1 MTDSHQRKLL
11 RRLDTPVSSAVPRGR
26 DHSRGREHLAGWL
39 TLLFVVVVLII
50 CVSPNLFQKMPTF
63 RSGVE
68 WNHDPIVTPY
78 RIIVPDETA
87 AEARRKRVAADHLK
101 VFVFNP
107 TVEEQIMQRVDLV
120 LNYLAEAKEPERAEA
135 LERHLR
141 QEFGLDLKT
150 STVAALA
157 QDAKLT
163 RTKQDLETVLHH
175 LLAVRGV
182 SPDKSLFNSALRSNR
197 ALIITPDHQ
206 SITSQSMRMVLS
218 YPDEAFH
225 YVENAYLHTFQLA
238 PEVRSA
244 YSDFVRQV
252 LKPNLVY
259 DAAQTEDR
267 LKQELAEVRPTR
279 SVEPGTV
286 VVKPGETV
294 TPETAAIL
302 TLLTEREKRNDGL
315 RTVGS
320 AIIVLMMT
328 LFTGLYARRFHRDL
342 QFNPR
347 SVLMMA
353 LPVVMAVALGRVI
366 LNLGGGMLLGAFAM
380 PAGMVGILTVML
392 FDERFAMVLTTMA
405 CGLFAVAT
413 GLAFPYTLI
422 GLVGGYTAIAS
433 LRNLQE
439 RREVLY
445 TGLYIAFA
453 NCLMALAIGFIINPS
468 RPDLSAG
475 LVASVVNG
483 MVCYM
488 LAVAALPIFENIFQ
502 VTTDVRLLELTGAH
516 HKLLQM
522 LEERAPGTL
531 HHSMNVS
538 SLAEAAAEAV
548 GAHYL
553 LVRAGSYFHDIGK
566 MFKPTYFTENQ
577 TTPEQ
582 KLIHSKL
589 SPAMSTLIIKNHVKE
604 GIELARAHR
613 LPEKVIDFI
622 PEHHGTTLIKYFYV
636 QALKKAEQDGS
647 DEVISEEEYRYPGP
661 KPRSVETAILMLA
674 DTVEAIATSR
684 FSGKQPDEVEIR
696 RAVHEAV
703 NEKYE
708 DRQLSNSPLTF
719 RDLEIIKDAFVRV
732 LQNRFH
738 QRVKYPTM
746 PGRQTTPAGA
756 VAGGEAKTAA
766 AGQKP
771 KAATPA

>member
-1 MTDSHQRKLL
+1 MTDPHQRKLL
-11 RRLDTPVSSAVPRGR
+11 RRLETPVSGAGTRATE
-26 DHSRGREHLAGWL
+26 HARGREHLGGWMA
-39 TLLFVVVVLII
+39 LLFVVIVVTI
-50 CVSPNLFQKMPTF
+50 CVSPNLFQ
-63 RSGVE
+63 RSPSYRPGGE
-68 WNHDPIVTPY
+68 WTHEAIVTPY

-87 AEARRKRVAADHLK
+87 AEVRRKRVAEDHQK
-101 VFVFNP
+101 IFVYNP
-107 TVEEQIMQRVDLV
+107 GVEEQIRARVDLL
-120 LNYLAEAKEPERAEA
+120 LNFLSESKGSAGAESLQRRA
-135 LERHLR
+135 R

-157 QDAKLT
+157 ENAELT

-197 ALIITPDHQ
+197 ALIITPDHH
-206 SITSQSMRMVLS
+206 SVTSQSMRMVLS

-225 YVENAYLHTFQLA
+225 YVDNAYLHTFKIS
-238 PEVRSA
+238 PELKTA
-244 YSDFVRQV
+244 YGDLIRQV
-252 LKPNLVY
+252 LKPNLAY
-259 DAAQTEDR
+259 DSAQTEER
-267 LKQELAEVRPTR
+267 LKQELAAVQPKRT
-279 SVEPGTV
+279 VEPGSV
-286 VVKPGETV
+286 VIQPGETV
-294 TPETAAIL
+294 TSESAAIL
-302 TLLTEREKRNDGL
+302 TLLTERERRNDVL
-315 RTVGS
+315 RTAGG

-328 LFTGLYARRFHRDL
+328 AFTGLYARRFHREL

-347 SVLMMA
+347 SVLMVA
-353 LPVVMAVALGRVI
+353 LPIVMAVALGRVI

-422 GLVGGYTAIAS
+422 GLVGGYTAIAA

-453 NCLMALAIGFIINPS
+453 NCLMALAIGLIINPS
-468 RPDLSAG
+468 RPELSAG
-475 LVASVVNG
+475 LAASVVNG

-488 LAVAALPIFENIFQ
+488 LAVAALPIFENLFQ

-566 MFKPTYFTENQ
+566 MVKPTYFTENQ

-719 RDLEIIKDAFVRV
+719 RDLEVIKDAFVRV
-732 LQNRFH
+732 LLNRFH

-746 PGRQTTPAGA
+746 QGRQAPVSGAASAARSAAGA
-756 VAGGEAKTAA
+756 
-766 AGQKP
+766 QKP